1 MKQSRVFLV
10 IFSLVAVLALTL
22 SACTPADTGPVTFTV
37 SGLVNNELSLTD
49 TGLHKMNVVD
59 ISAEHPKNGMQ
70 DYSGIR
76 LNELLDEAD
85 IQDGATTLSLTASDG
100 YTFEIDLAT
109 VRDCADCLVAFGDT
123 AGDYMSVMPGQ
134 ASKGWVKGLVGIEVK

>member
-1 MKQSRVFLV
+1 MKQSHILLV
-10 IFSLVAVLALTL
+10 VFSLVAVLALTL
-22 SACTPADTGPVTFTV
+22 SACAPADTGPVTFTV
-37 SGLVNNELSLTD
+37 SGLVNNELSMTD
-49 TGLHKMNVVD
+49 AGLHKMNVVE
-59 ISAEHPKNGMQ
+59 INTEHPKNGMQ